1 MQVFKSSFF
10 SIFDFF
16 DFFVFII
23 FEVWI
28 EIIFFEKIF
37 GVKI

>member
-28 EIIFFEKIF
+28 EIIFFEKFF